1 MAPKA
6 SLVTAP
12 AVVTKMVAMR
22 EEKDCAIAAMAMFSG
37 RTYEDV
43 LRAVVVH
50 DPKHHGRDGLA
61 DHQIRKVMAALGT
74 RVRHRARVDYEDDHG
89 LLRLWDHLT
98 LLRNGLIV
106 ENDTLWDVD
115 DWRRYRGYLDDSL
128 VMGIFVAAE

>member
-1 MAPKA
+1 MPPAI
-6 SLVTAP
+6 VTRI
-12 AVVTKMVAMR
+12 VSQR
-22 EEKDCAIAAMAMFSG
+22 ESADCAVASMAMLAG

-43 LRAVVVH
+43 LRQVVLA
-50 DPKHHGRDGLA
+50 DPKDHGRTGLT
-61 DHQIRKVMAALGT
+61 DHQIRKVMRALDVP
-74 RVRHRARVDYEDDHG
+74 VRHRVKVDYDEDYG
-89 LLRLWDHLT
+89 LLRCWDHLT